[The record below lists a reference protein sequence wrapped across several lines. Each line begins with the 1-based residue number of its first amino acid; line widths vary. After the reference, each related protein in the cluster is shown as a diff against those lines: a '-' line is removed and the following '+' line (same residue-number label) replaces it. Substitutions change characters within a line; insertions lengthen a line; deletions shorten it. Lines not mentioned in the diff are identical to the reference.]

1 MDCVVYEVGCQ
12 GTRFSGIQEALNAA
26 GRELDPS
33 VPLVIHL
40 APGTYRERVEIR
52 RANVTLEGE
61 SAKSTKIVSS
71 MGANDVLEDGERRGT
86 FRTYAVLVDADDCAL
101 RCLTIKNDAG
111 DGRCAGQAIA
121 LYADG
126 DRFVCDGCEIL
137 GHQDT
142 LFLGPL
148 PPKEMKPGGF
158 RGPKEHAPK
167 RMTRQYFRRCLIA
180 GDVDFIFG
188 SACAFFDGCEIRSLD
203 RGEEVNG
210 YVTASSTPAGE
221 PYGFVFHG
229 CSFTGD
235 VPAKSVYLGRPWRKH
250 AKCVLVSCWLGSHIR
265 QDGWFG
271 WGRPEEDL
279 DFQGIDLLGP
289 GAEGLQWPSYAKVLD
304 SKDASRFSRT
314 AVLAGRDGWDPLS
327 GAEEPMETA
336 WLSANGRTLHETRY
350 LADDEAMERLFERC
364 ARSARFK
371 GADAASWKHW
381 QATARMRLLDVLGL
395 SLMEPATGE
404 AHLVEQT
411 LLSSGIERRRYEL
424 EVEQGVWM
432 PFYLLVPERPK
443 RAADGRFLA
452 AICPHGHQ
460 GAGAASVAG
469 IMGVPAVDDA
479 IRRFNYDYGLRMAR
493 LGYIVACPEARGWGA
508 RRSWKGQGD
517 SEELYLRGTCANEA
531 KMAEPLGR
539 SLLGELVFDL
549 QRLVDW
555 LSSREG
561 IAASELACVGF
572 SGGGMQT
579 LYLAALDE
587 RIAKVFISGYL
598 YGAKD
603 ALLHLNGNCSCNYV
617 PGLWRLFDMGDIASL
632 IAPRP
637 LLVQS
642 ADHDHLMGPRG
653 LANVEEQMEIVRAAY
668 HLLGADGKIRHQIVP
683 GEHHFGTEGFA
694 ENLGWLDSL
703 EKERI

>member
-1 MDCVVYEVGCQ
+1 M
-12 GTRFSGIQEALNAA
+12 
-26 GRELDPS
+26 
-33 VPLVIHL
+33 
-40 APGTYRERVEIR
+40 
-52 RANVTLEGE
+52 
-61 SAKSTKIVSS
+61 
-71 MGANDVLEDGERRGT
+71 
-86 FRTYAVLVDADDCAL
+86 
-101 RCLTIKNDAG
+101 
-111 DGRCAGQAIA
+111 
-121 LYADG
+121 
-126 DRFVCDGCEIL
+126 
-137 GHQDT
+137 
-142 LFLGPL
+142 
-148 PPKEMKPGGF
+148 
-158 RGPKEHAPK
+158 
-167 RMTRQYFRRCLIA
+167 
-180 GDVDFIFG
+180 
-188 SACAFFDGCEIRSLD
+188 
-203 RGEEVNG
+203 
-210 YVTASSTPAGE
+210 
-221 PYGFVFHG
+221 FHG
-229 CSFTGD
+229 CAFTGD
-235 VPAKSVYLGRPWRKH
+235 VPAKSVYLGRPWREH

>member
-235 VPAKSVYLGRPWRKH
+235 VPAKSVYLGRPWREH

-460 GAGAASVAG
+460 GAGAASVVG

>member
-235 VPAKSVYLGRPWRKH
+235 VPAKSVYLGRPWREH

-653 LANVEEQMEIVRAAY
+653 LANVEAQMEIVRAAY

>member
-1 MDCVVYEVGCQ
+1 MCVVYEVGSQ
-12 GTRFSGIQEALNAA
+12 GARFSGIQEALAA
-26 GRELDPS
+26 ADRELGPA

-40 APGTYRERVEIR
+40 APGIYRERVEIR
-52 RANVTLEGE
+52 RSNVTLEGE
-61 SAKSTKIVSS
+61 SAASTKIVSTD
-71 MGANDVLEDGERRGT
+71 GALDVLEDGERRGT
-86 FRTYAVLVDADDCAL
+86 FRTYAVLVDAEGCTL
-101 RCLTIKNDAG
+101 RSLTVENDAG

-126 DRFVCDGCEIL
+126 DRFVCDGCEIS

-158 RGPKEHAPK
+158 KGPKEKSP
-167 RMTRQYFRRCLIA
+167 RQMTRQYFRRCLIA

-188 SACAFFDGCEIRSLD
+188 SACAYFDGCEIRSLD
-203 RGEEVNG
+203 RGEEANG

-235 VPAKSVYLGRPWRKH
+235 AAPRSVYLGRPWREH
-250 AKCVLVSCWLGSHIR
+250 AKCVLSSCWLGPHIR

-279 DFQGIDLLGP
+279 GFAGIGLLGP
-289 GAEGLQWPSYAKVLD
+289 GAEGLQWPSYAHLLED
-304 SKDASRFSRT
+304 KDAARFSRT

-327 GAEEPMETA
+327 GAEEPAETA
-336 WLSANGRTLHETRY
+336 RLSANGRTLHETRY
-350 LADDEAMERLFERC
+350 LADDRAMERLFERC

-371 GADAASWKHW
+371 GADAASWRRW
-381 QATARMRLLDVLGL
+381 QASARERLCDVLGL
-395 SLMEPATGE
+395 TLMEPFQGE
-404 AHLVEQT
+404 ARLMEQT
-411 LLSSGIERRRYEL
+411 LLSCGIERRRYEL
-424 EVEQGVWM
+424 MVEPEVWM
-432 PFYLLVPERPK
+432 PFYLLVPEHPK
-443 RAADGRFLA
+443 HGQDGRFLA
-452 AICPHGHQ
+452 AVCPHGHQ

-469 IMGVPAVDDA
+469 IMGVPAVDEA

-517 SEELYLRGTCANEA
+517 VEELYLRGTCANEA
-531 KMAEPLGR
+531 RMAEPLGR

-549 QRLVDW
+549 ERLVDW
-555 LSSREG
+555 LSLREEISSG
-561 IAASELACVGF
+561 ELACVGF

-668 HLLGADGKIRHQIVP
+668 HLLGADASLRHQIVA

-703 EKERI
+703 GKERI

>member
-1 MDCVVYEVGCQ
+1 MCVVYEVGHQ
-12 GTRFSGIQEALNAA
+12 GARFSGIQEALAA
-26 GRELDPS
+26 ADRELDPA
-33 VPLVIHL
+33 VPLAIHL
-40 APGTYRERVEIR
+40 APGIYRERVEIR

-61 SAKSTKIVSS
+61 CAASTKIVSS
-71 MGANDVLEDGERRGT
+71 DGALDVLGDGERRGT
-86 FRTYAVLVDADDCAL
+86 FRTYAVLVDADGCTL
-101 RCLTIKNDAG
+101 RSLTVENDAG
-111 DGRCAGQAIA
+111 DGRTAGQAIA

-158 RGPKEHAPK
+158 KGPKEKSPR

-188 SACAFFDGCEIRSLD
+188 SACAYFDGCEIRSLD
-203 RGEEVNG
+203 RGKEVNG
-210 YVTASSTPAGE
+210 YVTASSTPAKE

-229 CSFTGD
+229 CSFTG
-235 VPAKSVYLGRPWRKH
+235 VAAARSVYLGRPWREH
-250 AKCVLVSCWLGSHIR
+250 AKCVLSSCWLGSHIR

-271 WGRPEEDL
+271 WGRPEDDL
-279 DFQGIDLLGP
+279 GFAGIGLLGP
-289 GAEGLQWPSYAKVLD
+289 GAEGLQWPSYARLLED
-304 SKDASRFSRT
+304 KDAARFSRT

-327 GAEEPMETA
+327 GAEEPTETA
-336 WLSANGRTLHETRY
+336 RLSANGRTLHETRY
-350 LADDEAMERLFERC
+350 LADDQAMERLFERS

-371 GADAASWKHW
+371 GSDAASWRRW
-381 QATARMRLLDVLGL
+381 QATARERLSDVLGL
-395 SLMEPATGE
+395 TLMEPCQGE
-404 AHLVEQT
+404 ARLMEQT
-411 LLSSGIERRRYEL
+411 LLSCGIERRRYEL
-424 EVEQGVWM
+424 MVEPEVWM
-432 PFYLLVPERPK
+432 PFYLLVPEHPR
-443 RAADGRFLA
+443 RGQDGRFLA
-452 AICPHGHQ
+452 AVCPHGHQ

-469 IMGVPAVDDA
+469 IMGVPAVDEA

-517 SEELYLRGTCANEA
+517 AEELYLRGTCANEA
-531 KMAEPLGR
+531 RMAEPLGR

-549 QRLVDW
+549 ERLVDW
-555 LSSREG
+555 LSLREEISSG
-561 IAASELACVGF
+561 ELACVGF

-668 HLLGADGKIRHQIVP
+668 HLLGADASLRHQIVA

-703 EKERI
+703 GKERI